1 MQLRFGPDDEQR
13 FLVTQDLLLDRF
25 TQWLGTAPRAGYPP
39 AELAVGAG
47 FAFDWKWSYGDGHLA
62 RWRVADVRQFL
73 LEWCPRKLSVP
84 PDECGS
90 IPVALAALTAFL
102 GSEGLL
108 TPDSAPLSQLA
119 DAAAGSAH
127 EFVAAMGDAS
137 NFGMAKSLF
146 GAAAADGVDLADP
159 AQLEEWMAA
168 FNASPEEHR
177 RQAIPDTALAPAVR
191 FAPPSKPALP
201 PVALPGDDE
210 VDASRRAARVLAMFS
225 ALATYV
231 GDGRKLTQTGNLT
244 LADARVLIE
253 LMATGDTMD
262 PCIGDNTYRTRSS
275 AELPR
280 LRQVFAWARK
290 AGVVRVVHGK
300 VVATKQGL
308 ALARDP
314 ARSFERAVDALLALG
329 ALSSQRDPDWWLA
342 WPDVNELLDRFTVHL
357 LAGPYVVQGPLPI
370 DDLAS
375 VAAEAVLDAF
385 RFPSLDDDSVTR
397 RVGRD
402 VVDIVDA
409 LELAGVVRRTGW
421 IDHVEEGAE
430 WTLRRHGGAVELTAA
445 GVVTTRR
452 LLEEAGYGT
461 PAAGRFAGG
470 SATELFLATDG
481 DDFMALR
488 GEVEAWRRQRD
499 PVRAAADLANAVR
512 ELDDPALRNLA
523 LAVLGETDLD
533 IAEPEVR
540 KLATEP
546 GTRAFALCW
555 LVDHGLEDDT
565 ALFDPDDSDAFVDVL
580 VHRLVT
586 AGPDGLCQTL
596 ALAGGH
602 DSQIRVIGKLWRSPS
617 TATDGVLGALGDIHP
632 VKAVAKAARKARFQR
647 RSLLGV

>member
-1 MQLRFGPDDEQR
+1 MQLAFGPDDEQG
-13 FLVTQDLLLDRF
+13 FLATQDLLVDRF
-25 TQWLGTAPRAGYPP
+25 TQWLGAGPRAGHPP

-47 FAFDWKWSYGDGHLA
+47 FALDWKWSYGDGHLG
-62 RWRVADVRQFL
+62 RWRVADIGEFL

-84 PDECGS
+84 QDGCRW
-90 IPVALAALTAFL
+90 IPEALAAFTDFL

-108 TPDSAPLSQLA
+108 TPDSSPVGRLAEAVSLSTE
-119 DAAAGSAH
+119 
-127 EFVAAMGDAS
+127 EFVAAMGNAS

-146 GAAAADGVDLADP
+146 GAATADGVDLTDP

-177 RQAIPDTALAPAVR
+177 RQIIPDTALAPPR
-191 FAPPSKPALP
+191 RSTPPRPTLP
-201 PVALPGDDE
+201 PVALPDDDE
-210 VDASRRAARVLAMFS
+210 VAASRSAAPVLAMFS
-225 ALATYV
+225 ALAAYV

-262 PCIGDNTYRTRSS
+262 PQIGDHTYRTRSA

-308 ALARDP
+308 ALSRDP

-357 LAGPYVVQGPLPI
+357 LAGPYVVQGRLPI

-375 VAAEAVLDAF
+375 AAAEAVLDAF
-385 RFPSLDDDSVTR
+385 HFPSLDDDSVTR

-421 IDHVEEGAE
+421 TDQVEEGAD

-445 GVVTTRR
+445 GVVSTRR
-452 LLEEAGYGT
+452 LLEEAGYDT
-461 PAAGRFAGG
+461 PAAGRFAVG
-470 SATELFLATDG
+470 SATELFLGTDG

-488 GEVEAWRRQRD
+488 GEVEAWRRRRD
-499 PVRAAADLANAVR
+499 PVQAAAELADAVR
-512 ELDDPALRNLA
+512 ELEDPALRNLA
-523 LAVLGETDLD
+523 LAVLAETDLD

-546 GTRAFALCW
+546 ATRGFALCW
-555 LVDHGLEDDT
+555 LVDHGLEDAA
-565 ALFDPDDSDAFVDVL
+565 ALFDPDDTDAFVDVL

-586 AGPDGLCQTL
+586 TGPESLCGTL

-602 DSQIRVIGKLWRSPS
+602 DSQIRVISKLWRSPS
-617 TATDGVLGALGDIHP
+617 TATDGVLAALGEVHP

-647 RSLLGV
+647 RSLLGA